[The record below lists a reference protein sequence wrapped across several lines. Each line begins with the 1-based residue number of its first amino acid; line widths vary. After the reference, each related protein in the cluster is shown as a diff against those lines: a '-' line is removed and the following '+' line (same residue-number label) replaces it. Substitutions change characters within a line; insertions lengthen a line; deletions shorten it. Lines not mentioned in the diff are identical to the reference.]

1 MDEREYELEPNGDG
15 GDDDGADEEASD
27 LDDESVAAYIIDEIA
42 RALAAHDRA
51 ARGSVQRVLPL
62 GEMLALF
69 NLADQFG
76 LIDRVRTGVDRLVGK
91 NAYLT
96 FSEAMKA
103 ALLDQGFGPTP
114 PGGPGPRPSP
124 QRGGPPQGR
133 PNRPPGGGGARGSGR
148 QGRGPGGPTR
158 GGGSRPPGRGDRA

>member
-1 MDEREYELEPNGDG
+1 MDEREYEIEPNGDG
-15 GDDDGADEEASD
+15 GDDDATDEEGGEI
-27 LDDESVAAYIIDEIA
+27 DDESVVAYIVDELA

-51 ARGSVQRVLPL
+51 QRGSVQRVLPL

-76 LIDRVRTGVDRLVGK
+76 LIDRVRVAVDRLVGK

-114 PGGPGPRPSP
+114 PGGSPPRPGPP
-124 QRGGPPQGR
+124 RGGPPQGR
-133 PNRPPGGGGARGSGR
+133 PNRPPERGGAGGPGR
-148 QGRGPGGPTR
+148 QGRGPGGPPR
-158 GGGSRPPGRGDRA
+158 GGGSRPPGRGGRP